1 MNTDFRQMDLE
12 DILRLKAGKLGELHA
27 SQNRIKST
35 FKGLFSSSTMEPE
48 VANNPLLVDFSSI
61 ISLVQSVSA
70 AIKIVRDFIKNV
82 S

>member
-1 MNTDFRQMDLE
+1 MGTDFRQMDLE
-12 DILRLKAGKLGELHA
+12 DILHLKVEKLEEIHT

-35 FKGLFSSSTMEPE
+35 FKDLFLSSQVESE
-48 VANNPLLVDFSSI
+48 VGKNPLLVDFSSI
-61 ISLVQSVSA
+61 ISLVQSVST